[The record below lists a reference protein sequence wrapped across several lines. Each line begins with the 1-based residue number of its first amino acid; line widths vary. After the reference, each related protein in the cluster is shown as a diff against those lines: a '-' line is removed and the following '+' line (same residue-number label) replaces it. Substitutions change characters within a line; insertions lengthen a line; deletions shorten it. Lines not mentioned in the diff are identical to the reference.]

1 MKYLKKDQ
9 QKLENLIIIL
19 VNLQEVNRKMM
30 LYRGISGKQLL
41 AKKVKKYKKFT
52 LYAIYDGKRF
62 LYNTTIPRQSVKP
75 CKAK

>member
-1 MKYLKKDQ
+1 
-9 QKLENLIIIL
+9 
-19 VNLQEVNRKMM
+19 MM

-62 LYNTTIPRQSVKP
+62 LYNTSIVERQSVKP
-75 CKAK
+75 CETK